1 MRFFKSVV
9 SWALGVMGISSKNN
23 KIVHISSAIERHK
36 KLFLSEKLE
45 IIKLYE
51 NGNSEFKISREKC
64 LTESMIKN
72 ILKRKHELME
82 QATTPNKYCSAMKC
96 TINLRYTFQKSHY
109 NYSNLSNLFQKSD
122 FENLV
127 HVHALYIFLLQMPSN
142 S

>member
-1 MRFFKSVV
+1 MSKCDIAWRHVLKIWAHSLIYLINEACAQFFYVRFLKSVV
-9 SWALGVMGISSKNN
+9 SWALGVMGSSSKNN
-23 KIVHISSAIERHK
+23 KIFHISSAIERHK

-96 TINLRYTFQKSHY
+96 TINLRYNFWKP
-109 NYSNLSNLFQKSD
+109 KK
-122 FENLV
+122 
-127 HVHALYIFLLQMPSN
+127 
-142 S
+142 